1 MVTPVEQMAPPAA
14 ALPRKGR
21 YFQNFRHL
29 NRDFAIAAALAA
41 LLTVGFGAWM
51 VLRVAGADVSQV
63 VDDVGEAVAA
73 LVAAM
78 ACAAAA
84 WRHRGRMRLA
94 WALLGVSALVWT
106 AGRSEERRV
115 GKACRSRRTPDQ

>member
-51 VLRVAGADVSQV
+51 VLRVAGADVSPV
-63 VDDVGEAVAA
+63 VDHVGEAGAPPAA
-73 LVAAM
+73 PPALAPPAG
-78 ACAAAA
+78 
-84 WRHRGRMRLA
+84 RPRGPTRLA
-94 WALLGVSALVWT
+94 WAVLGGSALLP
-106 AGRSEERRV
+106 AARG
-115 GKACRSRRTPDQ
+115 GA